1 MTVDLPGEPVA
12 VVDRRAARVLLVDAA
27 DRILLLRGTD
37 PADAGRGG
45 WWFTPGGG
53 LDEGESPVDA
63 ARREL
68 AEETGLH
75 LAAAQ
80 LGEVVHERVAHF
92 LFAGTDYRQAEVY
105 FLARIDAHEV
115 DHSGFTPLEVASV
128 TGHRWWPRAEL
139 AGTDERVFPDDLVQV
154 LTRVLAA

>member
-1 MTVDLPGEPVA
+1 VTDDRPDAVA

-27 DRILLLRGTD
+27 DRVLLLHGTD
-37 PADAGRGG
+37 PDDAGQGD

-68 AEETGLH
+68 AEETGLR
-75 LAAAQ
+75 LSPAD
-80 LGEVVHERVAHF
+80 LGEVVHERVARF
-92 LFAGTDYRQAEVY
+92 VFGGTDYRQAEVY
-105 FLARIDAHEV
+105 FLARVDAHEV
-115 DHSGFTPLEVASV
+115 DTSGFTEVEVASV

-139 AGTDERVFPDDLVQV
+139 EATREQVFPVDLAEV
-154 LTRVLAA
+154 LARVLAA